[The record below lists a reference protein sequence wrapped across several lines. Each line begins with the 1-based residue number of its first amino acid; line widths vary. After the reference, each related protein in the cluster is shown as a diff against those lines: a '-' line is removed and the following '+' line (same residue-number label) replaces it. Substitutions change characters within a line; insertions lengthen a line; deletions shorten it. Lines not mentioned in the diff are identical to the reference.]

1 MSFTINEKLMA
12 QLKKATVLTQA
23 GQLQDATAM
32 IQRALH
38 GEQTQNK
45 TTEPESEPA
54 TGEVLE
60 GSFEVLEDHSTAPE
74 KASATQETAQPD
86 PVQSTAAQKPFAAAA
101 GISGLKDLLRS
112 KLSGLQGLHTGP
124 GSASEALPEGATS
137 FAAAAAISG
146 LKDLL
151 RGKLS
156 GLQGLNSGVV
166 SPAEAL
172 PEGATFKSGTFA
184 NQAGSRDYKLYIPS
198 GYHGQP
204 LPLIVMLHGCT
215 QNPDDFAAGT
225 GMNMLA
231 EEQPCLV
238 LYPAQSATANHSGCW
253 NWFKPADQ
261 QREGGEPAIIA
272 GMTRQIIQEY
282 HVDKRRV
289 YVAGLSAGGAMATT
303 MTMTYPEIYA
313 AVGVHSGLPHA
324 VAQDLPSALTAMRG
338 GNGPLAGLNKQA
350 DARSTASTAA
360 KIPAIIFHGDQDSTV
375 HPSNADRVVAQHLP
389 AANSGRATKHS
400 IAAEKRSGKVANGHS
415 YTCTTHHAA
424 SGQPILEQWSIHGAA
439 HAWAGGT
446 SRGSYTDPK
455 GPDASREMLRFFL
468 THSKSESL

>member
-1 MSFTINEKLMA
+1 MNFPINEKLLA
-12 QLKKATVLTQA
+12 KLKEATLLTQA

-38 GEQTQNK
+38 GEQTHNES
-45 TTEPESEPA
+45 TEPEPA
-54 TGEVLE
+54 TGEILE
-60 GSFEVLEDHSTAPE
+60 GSFHVLEEQSDAPQP
-74 KASATQETAQPD
+74 ASAHGETAQPD
-86 PVQSTAAQKPFAAAA
+86 PVQSITAQKPFAATP
-101 GISGLKDLLRS
+101 GISGLGDLLRS
-112 KLSGLQGLHTGP
+112 KLSGLQGLNTGRVSP
-124 GSASEALPEGATS
+124 RATLPDGATA
-137 FAAAAAISG
+137 FAAAPGVSG
-146 LKDLL
+146 LGDLL

-156 GLQGLNSGVV
+156 GLKGLKPGVV
-166 SPAEAL
+166 FPAEEL
-172 PEGATFKSGTFA
+172 PEGATFNSGTFT

-225 GMNMLA
+225 GMNTLA

-238 LYPAQSATANHSGCW
+238 LYPAQAASANHSGCW
-253 NWFKPADQ
+253 NWFKPGDQ

-272 GMTRQIIQEY
+272 GMTRQIIKEY

-313 AVGVHSGLPHA
+313 AVGVHSGLPHG
-324 VAQDLPSALTAMRG
+324 VAQDLPSALTAMQG
-338 GNGPLAGLNKQA
+338 GIGPLAGLNKQA
-350 DARSTASTAA
+350 DARSTSSTAA
-360 KIPAIIFHGDQDSTV
+360 KIPAIIFHGDQDTTV
-375 HPSNADRVVAQHLP
+375 HPSNGDRVVAQHLP
-389 AANSGRATKHS
+389 TAATGRAPKNT
-400 IAAEKRSGKVANGHS
+400 IEVEKRSGKVPNGHS
-415 YTCTTHHAA
+415 YTCTIHRDA

-446 SRGSYTDPK
+446 TRGSYTDPK

-468 THSKSESL
+468 THSKGELS